1 MYIFHTVLLYKDAY
15 TANVVLTFIPI
26 FVRIYLNNR
35 KYTSE
40 GIRIT
45 EAKYTSVRTLRY
57 VNCIFSLKL
66 YQLVIWNNLLRCC
79 WIDNTMETW
88 KIISM
93 KRAKNSFLNQCMNR
107 QKGLDKWKSTQHI
120 KWCGYTTTRKI
131 LDYTDILIS
140 CIWISIYLLRGDM
153 YAG

>member
-1 MYIFHTVLLYKDAY
+1 M
-15 TANVVLTFIPI
+15 
-26 FVRIYLNNR
+26 
-35 KYTSE
+35 
-40 GIRIT
+40 
-45 EAKYTSVRTLRY
+45 
-57 VNCIFSLKL
+57 
-66 YQLVIWNNLLRCC
+66 IWNNLLRCC

-88 KIISM
+88 KIIKK

-140 CIWISIYLLRGDM
+140 CIWISIYLLRGAMNVGSWKDVEIYKRLHFHTFVGWITLM
-153 YAG
+153 NVVSSIVHSFRPILHICWIDKNRSTTLCTCFAFCVGIKLS